1 MNLKFD
7 HNNDTVY
14 IAYYRPYRY
23 SDMIL
28 HTLFLEYQLARA
40 NGYDMSTNLQGLTL
54 MTIGGKFTYQRKLLC
69 STLSGLPVLEV
80 EVSATSQLGKKLKQR
95 EAIVV
100 TSRVHPGETNASF
113 VFETILEMI
122 LKTNVPEVQEL
133 RENYVF
139 KLVSCLNPDGV
150 VIGNYRSNFAGVDL
164 NRQWVA
170 PQQTLHPTIYHTKK
184 MLNKIKQERGI
195 LIFCDLHGH
204 SRKKNSFMYGCNKAA
219 DGGFNSWTKVRLFPR
234 LLAKL
239 NPIFDINSCKFKVER
254 SKYGTGR
261 VVVWKTFEVT
271 NSFTLE
277 NSFHGYDYGTEFRE
291 FQPDD
296 LNKLGRDIVM
306 TFWQYNR
313 ILVAIDNELK
323 ITRGWLKPKRLLE
336 ITGTSAKEMI
346 KKNLEYIQNG
356 KRNN

>member
-1 MNLKFD
+1 M
-7 HNNDTVY
+7 
-14 IAYYRPYRY
+14 
-23 SDMIL
+23 
-28 HTLFLEYQLARA
+28 
-40 NGYDMSTNLQGLTL
+40 
-54 MTIGGKFTYQRKLLC
+54 
-69 STLSGLPVLEV
+69 
-80 EVSATSQLGKKLKQR
+80 
-95 EAIVV
+95 
-100 TSRVHPGETNASF
+100 
-113 VFETILEMI
+113 
-122 LKTNVPEVQEL
+122 
-133 RENYVF
+133 
-139 KLVSCLNPDGV
+139 
-150 VIGNYRSNFAGVDL
+150 
-164 NRQWVA
+164 
-170 PQQTLHPTIYHTKK
+170 HPTIYHTKK
-184 MLNKIKQERGI
+184 MMGKVKQERGI

-277 NSFHGYDYGTEFRE
+277 NSFHGYDYGNEFKE
-291 FQPDD
+291 FHPDD
-296 LNKLGRDIVM
+296 LIKLGRDIVM

-313 ILVAIDNELK
+313 ILISIDNELK
-323 ITRGWLKPKRLLE
+323 ITKGWLKPKRLLE

-356 KRNN
+356 RRNAPTNNLSSIERTTNVTNPSQSAQSSTNKSFRKTGSFSLSSKAYVSKTPEYTYKWPTTVLNQAATKLQAFVKMTLQRMKYTELQEQH